1 MQIFIEYLLCASP
14 RYWQTKFTQTSIYW
28 VLPICQT
35 QFQAESRVEDEPT
48 LIGLIGAGQ
57 TEVMTRL
64 LGVLSDGDD
73 PAWAVR
79 KGFSEE
85 VMFEQR
91 LEVSQGNTWGE
102 SVRDRGNWEC
112 QALGIEAGVRNS
124 KEARMAERRGCWGPG
139 AGLCLR
145 SGGKRFLGF
154 TLSVY
159 KRNFFRGRV
168 EECHVLIYI

>member
-1 MQIFIEYLLCASP
+1 M
-14 RYWQTKFTQTSIYW
+14 
-28 VLPICQT
+28 LPICQT
-35 QFQAESRVEDEPT
+35 QFQAESRAEDEPT

-102 SVRDRGNWEC
+102 SVPDRGNREC

-124 KEARMAERRGCWGPG
+124 REARMAERVGVRSRGWP
-139 AGLCLR
+139 
-145 SGGKRFLGF
+145 
-154 TLSVY
+154 LS
-159 KRNFFRGRV
+159 
-168 EECHVLIYI
+168 